1 MFLRHRRAAQAFAEA
16 WGSRRRTD
24 DAEVGA
30 LMALARRVEDSA
42 TATPDPAFRESL
54 REQLLASAGQT
65 MVAGPPRRVL
75 EPQPL
80 SPGRRRARWAGALV
94 AGALALVG
102 SVSASA
108 SAVPGDILYP
118 VKMGTEHVERTFA
131 GDDQSLGR
139 LYLTQAGT
147 RLGEAEV
154 LGQQNNTNARTRV
167 SSALDAFSDSAERGS
182 ALLLGDPRR
191 QVDPAA
197 AEYVAAFAED
207 STLRLNALLER
218 LAPADR
224 GSAERAVRTLADLG
238 VDIGTA
244 CPECTGD
251 TERVAESVDE
261 LLSDVQRTL
270 VEGGPAAGAE
280 EDGGTTGRQSE
291 TTREPGSS
299 ARDGSTKGQD
309 GDSSEQPR
317 QRTTA
322 PPTESLPIIALP
334 EAKPP
339 SSVGDVLSP
348 VVGAVLGDDRQE
360 GLVPSVLG
368 VLGLRR

>member
-1 MFLRHRRAAQAFAEA
+1 MFLRHRSAAQAFADA

-24 DAEVGA
+24 DAEVRA
-30 LMALARRVEDSA
+30 LVALAHRVEDSA
-42 TATPDPAFRESL
+42 TAAPDPHFREGL
-54 REQLLASAGQT
+54 RAQLLASASHA
-65 MVAGPPRRVL
+65 MVVGPPRRVL
-75 EPQPL
+75 EPRPL
-80 SPGRRRARWAGALV
+80 TPGRRRARWAGALA
-94 AGALALVG
+94 AGTLALVG

-139 LYLTQAGT
+139 LYLTQAST
-147 RLGEAEV
+147 RLGEAET
-154 LGQQNNTNARTRV
+154 LGQQNTTNARTRV

-182 ALLLGDPRR
+182 ALLLGDPRQ
-191 QVDPAA
+191 QVATAD
-197 AEYVAAFAED
+197 AEYIAAFAED

-218 LAPADR
+218 LAPTDR

-270 VEGGPAAGAE
+270 TEGGPAETTEQPGESGRPSGDRTPSGSASGGGSGS
-280 EDGGTTGRQSE
+280 DGSSGDSGGTSPKR
-291 TTREPGSS
+291 
-299 ARDGSTKGQD
+299 
-309 GDSSEQPR
+309 
-317 QRTTA
+317 TA
-322 PPTESLPIIALP
+322 PPQESLPIIAVP
-334 EAKPP
+334 EPKAP

-348 VVGAVLGDDRQE
+348 VVGAVLGDDKQE

>member
-1 MFLRHRRAAQAFAEA
+1 MFLRHRRAAQAFADA
-16 WGSRRRTD
+16 WGSRRRPD
-24 DAEVGA
+24 DAEVSA
-30 LMALARRVEDSA
+30 LVALARRVEVSA
-42 TATPDPAFRESL
+42 TADPDPVFRDGL

-65 MVAGPPRRVL
+65 MVAGPPRRVF

-80 SPGRRRARWAGALV
+80 SPGRRRARWAGAVV
-94 AGALALVG
+94 AATLALVG

-118 VKMGTEHVERTFA
+118 VKMGTERVERTFA

-154 LGQQNNTNARTRV
+154 LGQQSNTNARTRV

-182 ALLLGDPRR
+182 ALLLGTAGR
-191 QVDPAA
+191 QVDPADA
-197 AEYVAAFAED
+197 DYVAAFAED
-207 STLRLNALLER
+207 STVRINALLER

-251 TERVAESVDE
+251 TERVAESVDD

-270 VEGGPAAGAE
+270 VEGGPAAGT
-280 EDGGTTGRQSE
+280 EDGGEPGRQSDATGE
-291 TTREPGSS
+291 PGTTTRGGSPS
-299 ARDGSTKGQD
+299 G
-309 GDSSEQPR
+309 GDTGSSEQPR
-317 QRTTA
+317 PRTTA
-322 PPTESLPIIALP
+322 PPIESLPIIALP

>member
-1 MFLRHRRAAQAFAEA
+1 MFIRRRAAQAFADA
-16 WGSRRRTD
+16 WGSRRRPD
-24 DAEVGA
+24 DAEIGA
-30 LMALARRVEDSA
+30 LVALARRLEVSA
-42 TATPDPAFRESL
+42 TAHPDPAFREGL
-54 REQLLASAGQT
+54 REQLIAAAGQT
-65 MVAGPPRRVL
+65 MVAGPPRRVV
-75 EPQPL
+75 EGQPV
-80 SPGRRRARWAGALV
+80 SPGRRRARWAGAVV
-94 AGALALVG
+94 AATLALVG

-131 GDDQSLGR
+131 GDDKSLGR

-154 LGQQNNTNARTRV
+154 LGQQSNTNARTRV
-167 SSALDAFSDSAERGS
+167 SSALEAFSDSAERGS
-182 ALLLGDPRR
+182 ALLLGGTSRQIDPT
-191 QVDPAA
+191 D

-218 LAPADR
+218 LSLADR
-224 GSAERAVRTLADLG
+224 ASAERAVRTLADLG
-238 VDIGTA
+238 VDIGTV

-251 TERVAESVDE
+251 TERVAESVDN

-270 VEGGPAAGAE
+270 AEGGPGATTEDAGRTGQPSEGA
-280 EDGGTTGRQSE
+280 GQSGTIG
-291 TTREPGSS
+291 
-299 ARDGSTKGQD
+299 RDGSPSG
-309 GDSSEQPR
+309 GDSGSSEQPR
-317 QRTTA
+317 PRTTA
-322 PPTESLPIIALP
+322 PPIESLPIIALP